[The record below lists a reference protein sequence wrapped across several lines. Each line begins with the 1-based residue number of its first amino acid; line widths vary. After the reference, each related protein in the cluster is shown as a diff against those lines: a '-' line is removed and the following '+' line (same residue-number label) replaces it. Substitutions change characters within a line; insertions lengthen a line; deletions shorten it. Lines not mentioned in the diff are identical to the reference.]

1 MTALRKTTAALISD
15 AAPFAIRAERAS
27 DVAAR
32 EALLDAC
39 FGDNRHT
46 RTCQRLRDGRAPAEG
61 LALSAVRQGRV
72 VGSVR
77 LWHVSAGGIPA
88 LMLGP
93 LAVEASSRQLGVG
106 AALMDHA
113 LAAAKA
119 RGHRAVILLGD
130 APYYARFGFSA
141 AKTGELSLPGAFERD
156 RLLGLE
162 LSEGALDDA
171 WGMIAPTGAPLPKPK
186 AGPTRQE
193 GTSSCRAWLDAMPE
207 NLPEPS
213 AGAAST
219 LPQRHHHGAPDRD
232 LGHDRAGPPGAP
244 LGRLRA
250 GGLRRCQAIPIAPR
264 GVAHSGEK
272 PLNRAKPARIIPSPS
287 HDRGSDAPSPDF
299 NRLAL

>member
-15 AAPFAIRAERAS
+15 AAPFAIRAELAS

-46 RTCQRLRDGRAPAEG
+46 RTCQRLRDGRMPAEG
-61 LALSAVRQGRV
+61 LAFSAWCEGRL
-72 VGSVR
+72 VGTVR

-93 LAVEASSRQLGVG
+93 LAVEASYRQFGVG

-141 AKTGELSLPGAFERD
+141 AKTGELRLPGAFERD

-162 LSEGALDDA
+162 LSEGALDGA
-171 WGMIAPTGAPLPKPK
+171 WGMVAPTGAPLPKTK
-186 AGPTRQE
+186 A
-193 GTSSCRAWLDAMPE
+193 SRARKAL
-207 NLPEPS
+207 LV
-213 AGAAST
+213 
-219 LPQRHHHGAPDRD
+219 
-232 LGHDRAGPPGAP
+232 
-244 LGRLRA
+244 
-250 GGLRRCQAIPIAPR
+250 PR
-264 GVAHSGEK
+264 VA
-272 PLNRAKPARIIPSPS
+272 
-287 HDRGSDAPSPDF
+287 
-299 NRLAL
+299 